1 VKNYF
6 CTEGLI
12 IMEKGIILCVDD
24 EKIVLNS
31 IESQLSKHFK
41 DKFEI
46 ELAES
51 GEEGLE
57 ILDEV
62 SEDGLTPLVIV
73 SDWLMPDMKGDEFL
87 VQAHKK
93 FPKVVKVMLTGQ
105 ADEDAVNRAK
115 AEANLH
121 KLIAKP
127 WNVNE
132 LIDSIEDGL
141 KEAGVEF

>member
-1 VKNYF
+1 
-6 CTEGLI
+6 
-12 IMEKGIILCVDD
+12 MEKGIILCVDD

-121 KLIAKP
+121 KLISKP

>member
-1 VKNYF
+1 
-6 CTEGLI
+6 
-12 IMEKGIILCVDD
+12 MEKGIILCVDD

>member
-1 VKNYF
+1 MA
-6 CTEGLI
+6 G
-12 IMEKGIILCVDD
+12 KGIILCVDD

-31 IESQLSKHFK
+31 IEGQLSKHFK

-57 ILDEV
+57 ILDEI
-62 SEDGLTPLVIV
+62 SEDGLEPLVIV

-87 VQAHKK
+87 VQAHQK

-105 ADEDAVNRAK
+105 ADQQAVDRAK
-115 AEANLH
+115 TEANLH

-127 WNVNE
+127 WNVDE
-132 LIDSIEDGL
+132 LIGSIEDGL
-141 KEAGVEF
+141 KKAGIEI

>member
-1 VKNYF
+1 
-6 CTEGLI
+6 
-12 IMEKGIILCVDD
+12 MQKGIILCVDD

-31 IESQLSKHFK
+31 IESQLAKHFK

-57 ILDEV
+57 ILDEIA
-62 SEDGLTPLVIV
+62 EDGLTPLVIV

-87 VQAHKK
+87 VRAHQK
-93 FPKVVKVMLTGQ
+93 FPQVVKVMLTGQ
-105 ADEDAVNRAK
+105 AEESAIKRAMN
-115 AEANLH
+115 EANLH

-141 KEAGVEF
+141 KKAGIGF